1 MATFHFVS
9 WSCTYFLKEAYK
21 RADEV
26 LQSHKKELLML
37 ADNLKK
43 YETLNKEDV
52 KMLLKGKQLKR

>member
-1 MATFHFVS
+1 MNIMYLF
-9 WSCTYFLKEAYK
+9 FLKEAYK

-52 KMLLKGKQLKR
+52 KTLLKGEQLKR